1 MLGAVGMIP
10 RQFYNQP
17 RMVIEG
23 LFSMTMR
30 MPMMVVRMTSS
41 MGMTNRLAVLRIRA
55 TAAMHAGNVMQRI
68 PQDRQHSKQE
78 QCRPA

>member
-1 MLGAVGMIP
+1 MLAAVGMIP

-30 MPMMVVRMTSS
+30 MPVMMVVRMTS
-41 MGMTNRLAVLRIRA
+41 MGMANLLAVLRIRA
-55 TAAMHAGNVMQRI
+55 TTAMHAGNVMQRI